1 MKYILIIISLSHT
14 MMHAQINTTSVHT
27 YLALGDSY
35 TIGESVAEED
45 RFPIQ
50 LVRRLN
56 EAGYS
61 ISNPKI
67 IAKTGWTTDELMAA
81 IVQEHI
87 EDQTF
92 DMVSLLI
99 GVNNQYRGRDVEVYR
114 REFTELVSRA
124 VKFARNNVK
133 NVFVVS
139 IPDWGMTPFGK
150 KSPKQNIS
158 QNINLFNKVNKEVCI
173 KMGILYID
181 ITPDSRL
188 ADKDPDLI
196 ANDGLH
202 PSAKMYANWVD
213 HIIRELPKK

>member
-14 MMHAQINTTSVHT
+14 MMHAQINTTSIHT

>member
-14 MMHAQINTTSVHT
+14 MMHAQINTTSIHT

-81 IVQEHI
+81 IVQEYI

>member
-14 MMHAQINTTSVHT
+14 MMHAQINTTSIHT

-67 IAKTGWTTDELMAA
+67 IAKTAWTTDELMAA

-114 REFTELVSRA
+114 REFTELVSMA

>member
-1 MKYILIIISLSHT
+1 
-14 MMHAQINTTSVHT
+14 MHAQINTTSIHT

-114 REFTELVSRA
+114 REFTELVSMA

>member
-1 MKYILIIISLSHT
+1 
-14 MMHAQINTTSVHT
+14 MHAQINTTSVHT

-56 EAGYS
+56 EVGYS

-114 REFTELVSRA
+114 REFTELVSMA

-150 KSPKQNIS
+150 KSPKQNMS

>member
-14 MMHAQINTTSVHT
+14 MMHAQINTTSIHT

-56 EAGYS
+56 EVGYS

-114 REFTELVSRA
+114 REFTELVSMA

>member
-14 MMHAQINTTSVHT
+14 MMHAQINTTSIHT

-81 IVQEHI
+81 IVKEHI

-114 REFTELVSRA
+114 REFTELVSMA

>member
-1 MKYILIIISLSHT
+1 MT
-14 MMHAQINTTSVHT
+14 MHAQINTKSVHT

-35 TIGESVAEED
+35 TIGESVAEAD
-45 RFPIQ
+45 RYPIQ

-81 IVQEHI
+81 IVQEHMQ
-87 EDQTF
+87 DQTF

-114 REFTELVSRA
+114 KEFTELVSMA
-124 VKFARNNVK
+124 VKFARNNVN

-150 KSPKQNIS
+150 KSPKQHIS

-173 KMGILYID
+173 KMGIRYID

-188 ADKDPDLI
+188 ADKDPGLI

-213 HIIRELPKK
+213 HIMAALQK

>member
-1 MKYILIIISLSHT
+1 ML
-14 MMHAQINTTSVHT
+14 AQINSKSIHT

-35 TIGESVAEED
+35 TIGESVAEAD
-45 RFPIQ
+45 RYPMQ
-50 LVRRLN
+50 LIKRMN

-61 ISNPKI
+61 ISAPKI
-67 IAKTGWTTDELMAA
+67 IAKTGWTTDELKAA
-81 IVQEHI
+81 ILKEKI

-99 GVNNQYRGRDVEVYR
+99 GVNNQYRGRDIEVYR
-114 REFTELVSRA
+114 KEFTELLTMA
-124 VKFARNNVK
+124 IKLARNNLK

-150 KSPKQNIS
+150 KSPKPNIS
-158 QNINLFNKVNKEVCI
+158 QNIDLFNTANKEECE

-188 ADKDPDLI
+188 ADKDLSLI
-196 ANDGLH
+196 ADDGLH

-213 HIIRELPKK
+213 HIMAALQKK

>member
-1 MKYILIIISLSHT
+1 
-14 MMHAQINTTSVHT
+14 MHAQINTTSVHT

>member
-1 MKYILIIISLSHT
+1 MKYFLIFLFISY
-14 MMHAQINTTSVHT
+14 MPVYAQINPATTHT

-35 TIGESVAEED
+35 TIGESVPENE

-50 LVRRLN
+50 LTKRMN

-61 ISNPKI
+61 ISTPKI
-67 IAKTGWTTDELMAA
+67 IAKTGWTTDELNAA
-81 IVQEHI
+81 ILKENLG
-87 EDQTF
+87 DQTF

-99 GVNNQYRGRDVEVYR
+99 GVNNQYRGRDVEIYR
-114 REFTELVSRA
+114 KEFAELLNRA
-124 VKFARNNVK
+124 IKFAKNNINNVL
-133 NVFVVS
+133 VLS

-158 QNINLFNKVNKEVCI
+158 STIDLFNKVNKEECN

-188 ADKDPDLI
+188 ADKDPGLV

-202 PSAKMYANWVD
+202 PSGKMYANWVD
-213 HIIRELPKK
+213 HIMNALLKK

>member
-1 MKYILIIISLSHT
+1 
-14 MMHAQINTTSVHT
+14 MHAQINTTSVHT

-114 REFTELVSRA
+114 REFTELVSMA

>member
-1 MKYILIIISLSHT
+1 MT
-14 MMHAQINTTSVHT
+14 MHAQINTKSVHT

-35 TIGESVAEED
+35 TIGESVAEAD
-45 RFPIQ
+45 RYPIQ

-56 EAGYS
+56 EVGYS

-81 IVQEHI
+81 IVQEHM

-114 REFTELVSRA
+114 KEFTELVSMA
-124 VKFARNNVK
+124 VKFARNNVN

-150 KSPKQNIS
+150 KSPKQHIS

-173 KMGILYID
+173 KMGIRYID

-188 ADKDPDLI
+188 ADKDPGLI

-202 PSAKMYANWVD
+202 PSDKMYANWVD
-213 HIIRELPKK
+213 HIMAALLK

>member
-14 MMHAQINTTSVHT
+14 MMHAQINTTSIHT

-114 REFTELVSRA
+114 REFTELVSMA

>member
-1 MKYILIIISLSHT
+1 MT
-14 MMHAQINTTSVHT
+14 MHAQINTKSVHT

-56 EAGYS
+56 EVGYS

-114 REFTELVSRA
+114 KEFTELVSMA
-124 VKFARNNVK
+124 VKFARNNVN

>member
-1 MKYILIIISLSHT
+1 
-14 MMHAQINTTSVHT
+14 MHAQINTTSVHT

-56 EAGYS
+56 EVGYS

-114 REFTELVSRA
+114 REFTELVSMA

>member
-1 MKYILIIISLSHT
+1 
-14 MMHAQINTTSVHT
+14 MMHAQINTTSIHT

-81 IVQEHI
+81 IVKEHI

>member
-1 MKYILIIISLSHT
+1 
-14 MMHAQINTTSVHT
+14 MHAQINTTSVHT

-56 EAGYS
+56 EVGYS

>member
-81 IVQEHI
+81 IVQEYI

-114 REFTELVSRA
+114 REFTELVSMA

>member
-14 MMHAQINTTSVHT
+14 MMHAQINTTSIHT

-81 IVQEHI
+81 IVKEHI

>member
-114 REFTELVSRA
+114 REFTELVSMA

>member
-56 EAGYS
+56 EVGYS

>member
-56 EAGYS
+56 EVGYS

-114 REFTELVSRA
+114 REFTELVSMA

>member
-1 MKYILIIISLSHT
+1 MFPLVTL
-14 MMHAQINTTSVHT
+14 HA
-27 YLALGDSY
+27 
-35 TIGESVAEED
+35 IG
-45 RFPIQ
+45 
-50 LVRRLN
+50 
-56 EAGYS
+56 
-61 ISNPKI
+61 
-67 IAKTGWTTDELMAA
+67 
-81 IVQEHI
+81 
-87 EDQTF
+87 
-92 DMVSLLI
+92 
-99 GVNNQYRGRDVEVYR
+99 
-114 REFTELVSRA
+114 
-124 VKFARNNVK
+124 VK